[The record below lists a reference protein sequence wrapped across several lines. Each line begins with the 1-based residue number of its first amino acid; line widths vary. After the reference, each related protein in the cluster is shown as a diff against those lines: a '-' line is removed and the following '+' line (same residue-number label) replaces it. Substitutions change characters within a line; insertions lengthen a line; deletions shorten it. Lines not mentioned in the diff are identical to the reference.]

1 MCAVYSRGSWN
12 CHWHLHMRSR
22 LLILHR
28 SGDMQS
34 PVSTLCDYF
43 HNASQKLNNV
53 TFSNKFRFNC
63 NFTYDKKIMFYL
75 ATVCLFVFFCLSVWL
90 EQLRV
95 KKLNLHERIFIE
107 ILPLMSLRTRKLP
120 LNFGYDPRLDHE
132 NSKPEKFSSHCLLFT
147 ITNSQPLCRLGLR

>member
-43 HNASQKLNNV
+43 HNASQKHDNV
-53 TFSNKFRFNC
+53 IISSKFRFNC
-63 NFTYDKKIMFYL
+63 NFTYANKIVLLGVCLSVCFFS
-75 ATVCLFVFFCLSVWL
+75 VCLFDWS
-90 EQLRV
+90 
-95 KKLNLHERIFIE
+95 
-107 ILPLMSLRTRKLP
+107 
-120 LNFGYDPRLDHE
+120 NFA
-132 NSKPEKFSSHCLLFT
+132 
-147 ITNSQPLCRLGLR
+147 